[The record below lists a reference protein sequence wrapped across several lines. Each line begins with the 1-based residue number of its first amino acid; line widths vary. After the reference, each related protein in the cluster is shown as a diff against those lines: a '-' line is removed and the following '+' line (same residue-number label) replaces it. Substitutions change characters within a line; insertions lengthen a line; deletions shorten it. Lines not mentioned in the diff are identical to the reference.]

1 MKITTDMLI
10 QIQIAA
16 DVVLLVAL
24 FFFFKFVSSSL
35 KKKEQ
40 GLSEQ
45 SMTEFKKLLEDSK
58 RLSEEFVDAID
69 GGRKSLKGILLA
81 IEEKERHLAGLI
93 EKTESLSA
101 PEAQKSASFQGHG
114 HHQKVLDLAAEGI
127 SERKIADLL
136 DLTEGEIK
144 LILNLH
150 SHQRRNVE

>member
-1 MKITTDMLI
+1 MKISTDMLI

-16 DVVLLVAL
+16 DMVLLIAL
-24 FFFFKFVSSSL
+24 FFFFRFVSASM

-45 SMTEFKKLLEDSK
+45 SLLEFKQLLEESK

-69 GGRKSLKGILLA
+69 TGRKSLKGILQA
-81 IEEKERHLAGLI
+81 IDEKEKHLGGLI
-93 EKTESLSA
+93 ERSESRNSPDEQRNDLFKGQGY
-101 PEAQKSASFQGHG
+101 QKILAM
-114 HHQKVLDLAAEGI
+114 AAEGL

-150 SHQRRNVE
+150 SHQRKNIE